1 MKNRIEIKGFHAS
14 RLYNEEAKIDK
25 PDYSLLAAVMLIVIF
40 TPIIIHT
47 FTT

>member
-1 MKNRIEIKGFHAS
+1 MKKRIEIKGFHAT
-14 RLYNEEAKIDK
+14 RLDVEKANTNKS
-25 PDYSLLAAVMLIVIF
+25 DYSLLGAIMLILIF